1 MKDLERSIEAALRD
15 FGVPGLGVSVIANH
29 DVVLSRG
36 FGVRALGSPDR
47 VDEETRFAIGSI
59 SKSFTATAIAML
71 VDEGKLAW
79 DARVTE
85 YLGSFALFDPYV
97 TRELTVRDLLV
108 HRSGLERGDMMWY
121 KSGYDRDEV
130 LRRVLH
136 LQPSWSFRT
145 TFGYQNVM
153 YTAAGEVIRA
163 VSGASWDDFVTS
175 RLLQPLGMQRSSAH
189 ITLLDRSDNLA
200 ASHAEIAGSVCSV
213 PPEEGTNS
221 NAAGSIYSS
230 AQDMVQW
237 LRLHLSDGC
246 IGDHRL
252 LTSGS
257 MAALHTPQMLIAYT
271 PPWTNLFPDATFLS
285 YAMGWFVYSYRGH
298 TVITHGGNIDGMS
311 AAACIVPDLGF
322 GVVALANLDGTALS
336 QAVVYQ
342 ALDAA
347 LGERSGVRLDEFLE
361 GERVTKARTAF
372 AQAEHERERIPGTTP
387 SRPLSEYAGTYGDAF
402 YGTATVRC
410 DERGLY
416 FDFIGWTGLLE
427 HYHLDVFSL
436 DPDKPILKKYSP
448 IVRFEL
454 DDFGKPATLTMTLLG
469 AVRMELARKPGEVKK
484 AALSLEEM
492 RRLVGDYRTDAPR
505 TRVHIELL
513 DGNLKATLPGTLVGM
528 QAEYAVVTLIPT
540 SSTQLSIGGTEL
552 TVEIEKN
559 LATLRIPHQQPI
571 VLERQA

>member
-1 MKDLERSIEAALRD
+1 VKDLERSIEAALQD
-15 FGVPGLGVSVIANH
+15 FGVPGLGVAVIAEQNL
-29 DVVLSRG
+29 VLSRG
-36 FGVRALGSPDR
+36 FGVRALGLPDR
-47 VDEETRFAIGSI
+47 VDENTRFAIGSV

-71 VDEGKLAW
+71 VDEGKLGW
-79 DARVTE
+79 DSRVTDH
-85 YLGSFALFDPYV
+85 LGSFELFDPYV

-130 LRRVLH
+130 LERVRH
-136 LQPSWSFRT
+136 LQPSWGFRT

-163 VSGASWDDFVTS
+163 VSGASWDAFVTS
-175 RLLQPLGMQRSSAH
+175 RLLLPLGMKRSSAH

-257 MAALHTPQMLIAYT
+257 MAALHTPQMLIACA
-271 PPWTNLFPDATFLS
+271 PPWTNLFPGASFLS

-322 GVVALANLDGTALS
+322 GVVALTNLDGSALA
-336 QAVVYQ
+336 QAVIYH

-347 LGERSGVRLDEFLE
+347 LRGSSSVWFNEFLE
-361 GERVTKARTAF
+361 SERVTKKRMAF
-372 AQAEHERERIPGTTP
+372 ARAEHERERIQGTTP
-387 SRPLSEYAGTYGDAF
+387 SRPLSAFAGTYADAF
-402 YGTATVRC
+402 YGTAAVTYS
-410 DERGLY
+410 EQGLHL
-416 FDFIGWTGLLE
+416 DFIGWTGPLE

-436 DPDKPILKKYSP
+436 DPDKAILKKYEP
-448 IVRFEL
+448 VVRFGL
-454 DDFGKPATLTMTLLG
+454 DDYGKPATLTMRLLG
-469 AVRMELARKPGEVKK
+469 GVRMELARKPDEPIGV
-484 AALSLEEM
+484 ALSLEEM
-492 RRLVGDYRTDAPR
+492 QRLTGVYTAGAPR
-505 TRVHIELL
+505 TRVRIEVL
-513 DGNLKATLPGTLVGM
+513 DGTLKATLPGSLTGA

-540 SSTQLSIGGTEL
+540 SPAELSIKGTGL
-552 TVEIEKN
+552 TLEVQTER
-559 LATLRIPHQQPI
+559 ATLRIPHQQPI
-571 VLERQA
+571 VLEREA